1 MPTTLPKFAVSQ
13 YTTYPLTFEQDIELY
28 EQLGVDGIEIC
39 EEKLSDDPARAQ
51 EQLAR
56 VRESGLAVVS
66 VQPQILSL
74 FPNSF
79 DRPDDP
85 KTPKDRLNRY
95 CSTIDLIAAAFG
107 GQDIPLVTGGGIAP
121 DFNFRLA
128 HQTCRELY
136 PQLADYAAD
145 RGLKL
150 MFEPLNPILMNTF
163 TFISSLNEAVKL
175 IQDVDHANFGLN
187 LDLWHLWQ
195 EPNIAPRIAGLTV
208 PIFAVHISDWPKAY
222 PRSFADRALPGEGII
237 NLSEL
242 FAAIEQTGYDGQYC
256 LEIFSDEKFDDSL
269 WRRDPAELITTARE
283 AFYHAWNHRKDTNT

>member
-163 TFISSLNEAVKL
+163 TFITSLDEAMQLVE
-175 IQDVDHANFGLN
+175 DVGRENFGLA
-187 LDLWHLWQ
+187 LDVWHVWR
-195 EPNIAPRIAGLTV
+195 ERGIAERVVQLGGRIFG
-208 PIFAVHISDWPKAY
+208 VHICD
-222 PRSFADRALPGEGII
+222 
-237 NLSEL
+237 
-242 FAAIEQTGYDGQYC
+242 
-256 LEIFSDEKFDDSL
+256 
-269 WRRDPAELITTARE
+269 
-283 AFYHAWNHRKDTNT
+283 